1 MLIIIFTPCKLVR
14 YSFLPSPL
22 QCHRFTEREGVIQS
36 ISGNLLSFTE
46 REREGGGNSEYI
58 RKSTVCRKFYKII
71 NAVQFPVKY
80 RGKFS
85 QLHKMEII
93 WEKIDSDGCV
103 SPREGQCS
111 CVTENSMYMF
121 GGVLH
126 TDDLTET
133 NDLLRFSFGKIHRLY
148 IL

>member
-1 MLIIIFTPCKLVR
+1 MTLFNFCVSIDVDYNIYPHIRSCHPR
-14 YSFLPSPL
+14 YNVTDS
-22 QCHRFTEREGVIQS
+22 QRG
-36 ISGNLLSFTE
+36 
-46 REREGGGNSEYI
+46 GGGNSEYI
-58 RKSTVCRKFYKII
+58 RKSTVCRKFYEII

-133 NDLLRFSFGKIHRLY
+133 NDLLRFSFGKIHLLDIQTVKLLNRFSE
-148 IL
+148 IVI

>member
-1 MLIIIFTPCKLVR
+1 MTLFNFCVSIDVDYNIYPHIRSCHPR
-14 YSFLPSPL
+14 YNVTDS
-22 QCHRFTEREGVIQS
+22 QRG
-36 ISGNLLSFTE
+36 
-46 REREGGGNSEYI
+46 GGGNSGYI
-58 RKSTVCRKFYKII
+58 RKSTVCRKFYEII

-133 NDLLRFSFGKIHRLY
+133 NDLLRFSFGKIHLLDIQTVKLLNRFSE
-148 IL
+148 IVI

>member
-1 MLIIIFTPCKLVR
+1 MYTLMLIIIFTPWKLVR
-14 YSFLPSPL
+14 YSFFAIPATS
-22 QCHRFTEREGVIQS
+22 QIH
-36 ISGNLLSFTE
+36 
-46 REREGGGNSEYI
+46 REGGGNSEYI
-58 RKSTVCRKFYKII
+58 RKSTVCRKFYEII

-133 NDLLRFSFGKIHRLY
+133 NDLLRFSFGKIHLLDIQTVKLLNRFSE
-148 IL
+148 IVI

>member
-1 MLIIIFTPCKLVR
+1 MTLFNFCVSIDVDYNIYPHIRSCHPR
-14 YSFLPSPL
+14 YNVTDS
-22 QCHRFTEREGVIQS
+22 QRG
-36 ISGNLLSFTE
+36 
-46 REREGGGNSEYI
+46 GGGNSEYI
-58 RKSTVCRKFYKII
+58 RKSTVCRKFYEII

-85 QLHKMEII
+85 LHKMEII

-133 NDLLRFSFGKIHRLY
+133 NDLLRFSFGKIHLLDIQTVKLLNRFSE
-148 IL
+148 IVI

>member
-1 MLIIIFTPCKLVR
+1 MLIIIFTPIFVLAIPATT
-14 YSFLPSPL
+14 S
-22 QCHRFTEREGVIQS
+22 QIHRG
-36 ISGNLLSFTE
+36 G
-46 REREGGGNSEYI
+46 GGGNSEYI
-58 RKSTVCRKFYKII
+58 RKSTVCRKFYEII

-133 NDLLRFSFGKIHRLY
+133 NDLLRFSFGKIHLLDIQTVKLLNRFSE
-148 IL
+148 IVI